1 MTHRK
6 ALLYLALTAVLW
18 SMGGLLIKSVA
29 LHPLAIA
36 SLRSLVGGLVMALYQ
51 RKFNFIWTRAQW
63 GAAISFALTVGLFV
77 AATKLTTAANAIFL
91 QYTAPIYVALLS
103 VPILK
108 EKVTKLDWTV
118 LAVIVAG
125 MLVFFAEDVSPE
137 NTLGNIIAIG
147 SGVAFAG
154 IAICLRLQKGKST
167 FESILLGHG
176 LIAVVGLPFLLMGPL
191 PTVMDGVLI
200 LVLGIFQLG
209 IPYILYGHAIAQVTA
224 LEATLVPVIEPIL
237 NPVWV
242 ALFRNEMPS
251 PYALVG
257 GSIVLSAVLGHSLAK
272 SKLRLRR
279 RPKGVKNDSGS
290 KSK

>member
-1 MTHRK
+1 
-6 ALLYLALTAVLW
+6 
-18 SMGGLLIKSVA
+18 MGGLLIKSVD

-36 SLRSLVGGLVMALYQ
+36 GLRSLVGGLLMALTQ

-108 EKVTKLDWTV
+108 EKVTKLDWLV
-118 LAVIVAG
+118 LAAIVTG
-125 MLVFFAEDVSPE
+125 MFVFFMEEVSTDH
-137 NTLGNIIAIG
+137 TLGNIIAIL

-154 IAICLRLQKGKST
+154 IAICLRLQKGEST
-167 FESILLGHG
+167 FESIILGHSLIAIVGIPFVAMGPMPNLNDVG
-176 LIAVVGLPFLLMGPL
+176 LI
-191 PTVMDGVLI
+191 LI
-200 LVLGIFQLG
+200 LGIFQLG
-209 IPYILYGHAIAQVTA
+209 IPYILYGMAITHVTA

-237 NPVWV
+237 NPIWV
-242 ALFRNEMPS
+242 ALFRHELPS

-257 GSIVLSAVLGHSLAK
+257 GGIVLSAVLVHSLLK
-272 SKLRLRR
+272 TRIDGGRHDES
-279 RPKGVKNDSGS
+279 S
-290 KSK
+290 KSQ